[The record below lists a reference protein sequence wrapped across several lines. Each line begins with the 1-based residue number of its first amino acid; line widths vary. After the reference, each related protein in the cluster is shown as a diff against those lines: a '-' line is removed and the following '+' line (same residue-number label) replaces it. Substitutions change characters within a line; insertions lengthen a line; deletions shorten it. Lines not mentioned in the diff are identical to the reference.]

1 MCLDLGGRLV
11 GGRCWDENKGSETQ
25 DGGVI

>member
-1 MCLDLGGRLV
+1 MCLDLGEWLV
-11 GGRCWDENKGSETQ
+11 GGRCWDEIKGSETQ